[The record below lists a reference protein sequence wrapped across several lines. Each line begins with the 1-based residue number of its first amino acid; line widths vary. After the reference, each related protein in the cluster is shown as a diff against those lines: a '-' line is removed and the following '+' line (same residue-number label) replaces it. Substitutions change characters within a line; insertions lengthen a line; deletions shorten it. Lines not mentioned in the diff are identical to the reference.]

1 MDIEKQEERKTDT
14 NSQAK
19 AVAMEKTQNSK
30 EEQERKQTSNEIPV
44 SQVRQVKQAK
54 QTSKSNLAKKA
65 QVRRDILDSVV
76 SCEFCKEKFW
86 SSVGWF
92 LSGWDVTKGSKSMKF
107 TQKMPWDPIK
117 DYQTMWNDTQH
128 FMSIWKSLKPV
139 ICKVHGFAIAGGSD
153 IALCSDMIIMAD
165 NAEIGYMP
173 SRVWGTPT
181 TAMWVHRIGPEK
193 AKKMLFTGDKINGK
207 EAEKIGLVL
216 ESVSPEK
223 LDERVEALANRIKTV
238 PINQLAMQKM
248 VINQYMETSG
258 ITQMQRLS
266 TIFDG
271 ISRHSPEGIQF
282 QKRVEEKGWKEA
294 VRERDQGLYDW
305 SKKKKFD

>member
-1 MDIEKQEERKTDT
+1 MKTVLYEKDSLIGRVTLNRPEKLNAINDDMPRDLEEAITLANDD
-14 NSQAK
+14 SD
-19 AVAMEKTQNSK
+19 
-30 EEQERKQTSNEIPV
+30 V
-44 SQVRQVKQAK
+44 SV
-54 QTSKSNLAKKA
+54 
-65 QVRRDILDSVV
+65 II
-76 SCEFCKEKFW
+76 
-86 SSVGWF
+86 
-92 LSGWDVTKGSKSMKF
+92 LSGNGKAFCSGYDLSEYAQGNVSNKF

-223 LDERVEALANRIKTV
+223 LDERVEELANRIKTV

>member
-1 MDIEKQEERKTDT
+1 MPRDLEKAITLANND
-14 NSQAK
+14 
-19 AVAMEKTQNSK
+19 
-30 EEQERKQTSNEIPV
+30 PDV
-44 SQVRQVKQAK
+44 SV
-54 QTSKSNLAKKA
+54 
-65 QVRRDILDSVV
+65 II
-76 SCEFCKEKFW
+76 
-86 SSVGWF
+86 
-92 LSGWDVTKGSKSMKF
+92 LSGNGKAFCSGYDLSEYAQGNESNKF

-223 LDERVEALANRIKTV
+223 LDGRVEALANRIKTV